1 MLMKDG
7 GWGWQYSS
15 YSSTGTLTWMFNLG
29 LQVNLVLYSNN
40 QKTITAYLML
50 LQSKKFTRSFNCMST
65 FIIIIIAC
73 QPLLLYCM
81 STFIIIII
89 ACQPLFL
96 LLLHFNLWIIALHVN
111 LYYYYYC
118 LYYSIA
124 GLLLSLYCWTSY
136 YYCIPQREAPT

>member
-1 MLMKDG
+1 MKDG

-40 QKTITAYLML
+40 QKTIEQRIWCCYKAKSL
-50 LQSKKFTRSFNCMST
+50 LDHL
-65 FIIIIIAC
+65 IAC

-96 LLLHFNLWIIALHVN
+96 LLLHFNLWIIGLHVN

-136 YYCIPQREAPT
+136 YYCIPQREALTKILLISFA